1 MIPSFRRPFA
11 YPPLLSHRIP
21 AQTGGK
27 AVAPLLPVGR
37 GLDAAKNPNGQRRAV
52 GVETDAVLSR
62 PAAAERCRLNRKV
75 RFARGGIGGGEVGQG
90 IALGD
95 QAQLLAVKLELVG
108 SSEFNQ
114 PTLGNRAVAGEFN
127 RVVLDVR
134 LCQNRLAAARIRPNV
149 VPCLLRERLGRAYQQ
164 IAADQG
170 G

>member
-1 MIPSFRRPFA
+1 MR
-11 YPPLLSHRIP
+11 LLSDRITP
-21 AQTGGK
+21 QAGGK
-27 AVAPLLPVGR
+27 AVASFLPIGR
-37 GLDAAKNPNGQRRAV
+37 GLDTAENPHRKRRAV

-114 PTLGNRAVAGEFN
+114 PTLGNCAVAGEFD
-127 RVVLDVR
+127 RVILDIS
-134 LCQNRLAAARIRPNV
+134 LCQNRIAAARIRPNV

-164 IAADQG
+164 IRADET
-170 G
+170 